1 MRALSVRQPWAWAIA
16 YAGKTVE
23 NRSRRFNH
31 EGLVAIHA
39 SLGLD
44 EPGFFPRNEAG
55 HTAARKLDALGGRSN
70 FWDARHFYIGGHRHP
85 GLGLGAIIAV
95 ARFDHCHYSADCH
108 AKCSPWAIDGQWHIC
123 LDDVRPLAEPVPARG
138 KLGLWTVP
146 EDVESAVRAQIEVST
161 NG

>member
-70 FWDARHFYIGGHRHP
+70 FWDA
-85 GLGLGAIIAV
+85 
-95 ARFDHCHYSADCH
+95 DCH